1 MGVYRRPGVFVL
13 ERDVPSVA
21 SAVAT
26 ASAAIVG
33 ESEKGP
39 LEPVLITNTKQFT
52 DYFGEPELGNY
63 FHYSALGYLEHGNQ
77 LYALRVVGDDA
88 YYGGALIKYGSGE
101 DCEAVAAGVT
111 VAELGGTYEFTGA
124 ECMLITGANPGAWN
138 NNITVSIEDVDAV
151 NHFFNLVVYYTDE
164 DGNTDEVENWR
175 VSRVQDKVDGYG
187 KNAYVEDVVNAQ
199 SMYIRVLDNDTED
212 EDEDPEECTDL
223 DLEHGADGDDVTTAQ
238 WNTAWNT
245 YFLNPDLY
253 SVRILINAGW
263 TEEEEQTNL
272 ITIAEAREDC
282 MAILDIPSDLT
293 VTGMGT
299 WRNTTLNANTSRA
312 ALYADWLEVYDN
324 YNDKLV
330 EVPPSGY
337 VAGLYAYNDYVAN
350 DAYAPAGLKR
360 GNLNSACG
368 VTTVFTAGEMET
380 LYSDYQINPIRYMP
394 EGIAVWGQ
402 KTLLTTPG
410 NLDRINVR
418 RSITGMELAISSS
431 LKNYVFEPNDTFSRL
446 QITQMIESY
455 MAQRKA
461 DRAVQEYLVVCDDT
475 NNSDS
480 TIDAHELHVDIYVKP
495 QQVAEFIQ
503 LRAIITRTGASFTEL
518 VV

>member
-1 MGVYRRPGVFVL
+1 
-13 ERDVPSVA
+13 
-21 SAVAT
+21 
-26 ASAAIVG
+26 
-33 ESEKGP
+33 
-39 LEPVLITNTKQFT
+39 
-52 DYFGEPELGNY
+52 
-63 FHYSALGYLEHGNQ
+63 
-77 LYALRVVGDDA
+77 
-88 YYGGALIKYGSGE
+88 
-101 DCEAVAAGVT
+101 
-111 VAELGGTYEFTGA
+111 
-124 ECMLITGANPGAWN
+124 
-138 NNITVSIEDVDAV
+138 
-151 NHFFNLVVYYTDE
+151 
-164 DGNTDEVENWR
+164 
-175 VSRVQDKVDGYG
+175 
-187 KNAYVEDVVNAQ
+187 
-199 SMYIRVLDNDTED
+199 
-212 EDEDPEECTDL
+212 
-223 DLEHGADGDDVTTAQ
+223 
-238 WNTAWNT
+238 
-245 YFLNPDLY
+245 
-253 SVRILINAGW
+253 
-263 TEEEEQTNL
+263 
-272 ITIAEAREDC
+272 
-282 MAILDIPSDLT
+282 LT
-293 VTGMGT
+293 VTEMGT

-324 YNDKLV
+324 YNDRLV

-360 GNLNSACG
+360 GNLNSVCD

-418 RSITGMELAISSS
+418 RAITGMELAISSS